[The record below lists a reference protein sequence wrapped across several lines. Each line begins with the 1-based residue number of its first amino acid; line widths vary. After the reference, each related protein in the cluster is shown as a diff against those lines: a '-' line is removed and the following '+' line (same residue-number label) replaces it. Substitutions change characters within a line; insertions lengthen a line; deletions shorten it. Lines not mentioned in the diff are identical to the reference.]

1 MARHSLEK
9 NLDLAKERYGE
20 LGVDVETAMN
30 SLEEVHLS
38 LPCWQGDDV
47 GGFETSDAVLTGGGI
62 LATGNYPGKPRTVE
76 ELRKDLEFAFSLIP
90 GSHRLNLHASYGD
103 FDGKLVD
110 RDRIEKEHFRSWV
123 DWARKNMIGLDFNAT
138 LFSHPLAES
147 NFTLSSNEEGIR
159 RFWREHVIR
168 CREIGAWIGR
178 ELGSPCLHN
187 LWIPDGSKD
196 LTVTRL
202 AHRELLLTSLDRIF
216 SVKYP
221 QEELKDSVEGKL
233 FGIGSES
240 YVVGSYDFY
249 LAWAVS
255 NGVLLCL
262 DMGHFHPT
270 ESVADKISAL
280 LPFVKEL
287 VLHLSRGVRW
297 DSDHVVL
304 KDDDLV
310 SLAQEIVRANALT
323 RVHIGL
329 DFFDASINRIGA
341 WVIGARAALIAF
353 LYAVLEPVDLLR
365 EMELAGDFFGRLALL
380 EELKGL
386 PFGVV
391 WDWYCAKMDVPIGRE
406 WILKIRDH
414 ENRVLSNR

>member
-30 SLEEVHLS
+30 SLEEVHIS

-123 DWARKNMIGLDFNAT
+123 DWARKNRIGLDFNAT

-287 VLHLSRGVRW
+287 VLHLSRGLRW

-341 WVIGARAALIAF
+341 WVIGARAALKAF

-406 WILKIRDH
+406 WILEIRDH
-414 ENRVLSNR
+414 ENRVLSDR

>member
-1 MARHSLEK
+1 MASHSLEK

-30 SLEEVHLS
+30 SLEEVHIS
-38 LPCWQGDDV
+38 IPCWQGDDV

-123 DWARKNMIGLDFNAT
+123 DWAGKNRIGLDFNAT

-159 RFWREHVIR
+159 RFWQEHVIR

-341 WVIGARAALIAF
+341 WVIGARAALKAF

>member
-30 SLEEVHLS
+30 SLEEVHIS
-38 LPCWQGDDV
+38 IPCWQGDDV

-76 ELRKDLEFAFSLIP
+76 ELREDLEFAFSLIP

-123 DWARKNMIGLDFNAT
+123 DWAGKNRIGLDFNAT

-202 AHRELLLTSLDRIF
+202 AHRELLLASLDRIF

-341 WVIGARAALIAF
+341 WVIGARAALKAF
-353 LYAVLEPVDLLR
+353 LYAMLEPVDLLG

-386 PFGVV
+386 PFGTV

-414 ENRVLSNR
+414 ENRILSNR

>member
-1 MARHSLEK
+1 
-9 NLDLAKERYGE
+9 
-20 LGVDVETAMN
+20 
-30 SLEEVHLS
+30 
-38 LPCWQGDDV
+38 
-47 GGFETSDAVLTGGGI
+47 
-62 LATGNYPGKPRTVE
+62 
-76 ELRKDLEFAFSLIP
+76 
-90 GSHRLNLHASYGD
+90 
-103 FDGKLVD
+103 
-110 RDRIEKEHFRSWV
+110 
-123 DWARKNMIGLDFNAT
+123 
-138 LFSHPLAES
+138 
-147 NFTLSSNEEGIR
+147 
-159 RFWREHVIR
+159 
-168 CREIGAWIGR
+168 
-178 ELGSPCLHN
+178 
-187 LWIPDGSKD
+187 
-196 LTVTRL
+196 
-202 AHRELLLTSLDRIF
+202 
-216 SVKYP
+216 
-221 QEELKDSVEGKL
+221 
-233 FGIGSES
+233 
-240 YVVGSYDFY
+240 
-249 LAWAVS
+249 
-255 NGVLLCL
+255 
-262 DMGHFHPT
+262 
-270 ESVADKISAL
+270 L

-341 WVIGARAALIAF
+341 WVIGARAALKAF

-406 WILKIRDH
+406 WILEIRDH

>member
-30 SLEEVHLS
+30 SLEEVHIS

-76 ELRKDLEFAFSLIP
+76 ELREDLEFAFSLIP

-123 DWARKNMIGLDFNAT
+123 DWAGKNRIGLDFNAT

-287 VLHLSRGVRW
+287 VLHLSRGLRW

-304 KDDDLV
+304 HDDDLV
-310 SLAQEIVRANALT
+310 SLAQEVVRA
-323 RVHIGL
+323 
-329 DFFDASINRIGA
+329 
-341 WVIGARAALIAF
+341 
-353 LYAVLEPVDLLR
+353 
-365 EMELAGDFFGRLALL
+365 
-380 EELKGL
+380 
-386 PFGVV
+386 
-391 WDWYCAKMDVPIGRE
+391 
-406 WILKIRDH
+406 
-414 ENRVLSNR
+414 